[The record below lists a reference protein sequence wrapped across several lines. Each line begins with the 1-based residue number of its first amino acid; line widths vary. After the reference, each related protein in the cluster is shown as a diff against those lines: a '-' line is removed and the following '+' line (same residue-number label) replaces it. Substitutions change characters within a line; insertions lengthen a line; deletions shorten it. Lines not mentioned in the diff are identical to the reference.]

1 MKKTASDIEHCKNFI
16 TGENV
21 PFENVAIKKDDVWSA
36 LVTESDNDVEAIE
49 LLMLM
54 CSSVAKVLKEKVK
67 DHLAEGIHSV
77 YNDEVHERLKSVK
90 LHNKLPEWTFGYLD
104 WMLHHRPN
112 ATRISNEAHL
122 MFTANKTLAWLNEKQ
137 ENEIEKLVKWTK
149 SEIKQIKQTEMSR
162 LKMLQDE
169 LEQIS
174 IQKEKNAR
182 AIQAKLISEKQT
194 LTNSIVKYELWD
206 TEEQID
212 LKLSEIKGV
221 KHKTDCV
228 KDQIKF
234 RNIVLQQ

>member
-1 MKKTASDIEHCKNFI
+1 
-16 TGENV
+16 
-21 PFENVAIKKDDVWSA
+21 
-36 LVTESDNDVEAIE
+36 
-49 LLMLM
+49 
-54 CSSVAKVLKEKVK
+54 
-67 DHLAEGIHSV
+67 
-77 YNDEVHERLKSVK
+77 
-90 LHNKLPEWTFGYLD
+90 
-104 WMLHHRPN
+104 MLHHRPN

-174 IQKEKNAR
+174 IQREKNAR